1 MWRGRS
7 HAQNAKQPD
16 SGGVTPARDDEPRE
30 MRHFSAVVPSGNG
43 NGHASRRGF
52 LARFETHRVRQAE
65 LIASLTDVA
74 SAVSSTLSV
83 DDVLVTI
90 VDRAKRVTNTD
101 KAILMLTEDGSDELD
116 LETLVVRGRRDQHVQ
131 DWWEDRIME
140 SAPAAFS
147 NGVTMLEDEPAHDA
161 VVVYS
166 PIKIQ
171 ERPIGLLCAINSRD
185 RRFSHEQLDF
195 LAILSAFAAT
205 AIENARLAEETRYV
219 LLASE
224 RDRIAREIHDGISQS
239 LFSISLG
246 LELAKKQAKK
256 DPGKALERLGD
267 LQEHLNEAMTELRR
281 VVYDLRP
288 MKLQELGL
296 SGAIDF
302 WIKDITI
309 GRPVRGDL
317 EVVGAEYH
325 LGPAREQCLYR
336 VAKEAVSNIVRH
348 SGAKQFTVRVEYR
361 TDGVRLAIRDDGD
374 GFPIDAALEARVEG
388 SGMGLRSIQE
398 RVKREHGTFEIDSV
412 QGEGT
417 RIEVRLPVGEA
428 S

>member
-1 MWRGRS
+1 MWRGQARS
-7 HAQNAKQPD
+7 AGLHVPEAGDIGPGGHTLSENA
-16 SGGVTPARDDEPRE
+16 
-30 MRHFSAVVPSGNG
+30 NG
-43 NGHASRRGF
+43 EGENGRSKRRGF
-52 LARFETHRVRQAE
+52 LTRADSHRARQAE

-101 KAILMLTEDGSDELD
+101 KAILMLTEEETAELD
-116 LETLVVRGRRDQHVQ
+116 LDTLVVRGRRDEHLQE
-131 DWWEDRIME
+131 WWEDRVVS
-140 SAPAAFS
+140 SAPVAFA
-147 NGVTMLEDEPAHDA
+147 NGVTMVESDQAHDA
-161 VVVYS
+161 WIVYS

-205 AIENARLAEETRYV
+205 ALENARLAEESRYV

-224 RDRIAREIHDGISQS
+224 RDRIAREMHDGISQS

-246 LELAKKQAKK
+246 LELAKKQVIK
-256 DPGKALERLGD
+256 DPELVIERLNE
-267 LQEHLNEAMTELRR
+267 LQEHLNTAMTEVRR
-281 VVYDLRP
+281 FVYDLRP

-302 WIKDITI
+302 WIKEITI
-309 GRPVRGDL
+309 GRTVRGEL
-317 EVVGAEYH
+317 EVVGHEYH
-325 LGPAREQCLYR
+325 LGPVREQCLYR
-336 VAKEAVSNIVRH
+336 VAKESVSNIVRH
-348 SGAKQFTVRVEYR
+348 SGARQFTVR
-361 TDGVRLAIRDDGD
+361 LAYGSESVDLTITDDGD
-374 GFPIDAALEARVEG
+374 GFVVEDTLATRTPG

-398 RVKREHGTFEIDSV
+398 RVRREHGTLQLTSAEG
-412 QGEGT
+412 QGT
-417 RIEVRLPVGEA
+417 RIEVRLPVGDA